1 LIDTNLGAHLAELK
15 MAEPNPGPGRAARR
29 VGVVVGLPGPYPPLT
44 WDARYAMSTVPML
57 TAKCPKALAA
67 GTVIGHGP
75 YALASC
81 PDGTGVRRIHLFET
95 YAARSRVLR
104 EWEGRGPNDYTQCSN
119 WTTCRGMHELFEV
132 VDNRGS
138 EVQTKT

>member
-1 LIDTNLGAHLAELK
+1 
-15 MAEPNPGPGRAARR
+15 
-29 VGVVVGLPGPYPPLT
+29 
-44 WDARYAMSTVPML
+44 ML

-119 WTTCRGMHELFEV
+119 WTDCKGNHELFEIQ
-132 VDNRGS
+132 DNREQTPIHTGS
-138 EVQTKT
+138 KG